1 MAYLLKKPRAPEGFH
16 FLTNQEDFSR
26 LMGMRVEHEETQL
39 FVESE
44 TETYG
49 CLSTKS
55 PYYSYYSQW
64 ISLLDKLIGKIEL
77 IKNWRKNDI

>member
-1 MAYLLKKPRAPEGFH
+1 MAYLTKTPRAPEGFQ
-16 FLTNQEDFSR
+16 FLTNQEDFSH

-55 PYYSYYSQW
+55 PYYSQW
-64 ISLLDKLIGKIEL
+64 ISLLDKLINKIEL
-77 IKNWRKNDI
+77 IKNWRENEST